1 MAKISTYATVA
12 PTSTDKVIGTDTD
25 NSSAT
30 KNFTIQGIADFAALG
45 GYVYARYNYVTTSAP
60 SLTAVSGD
68 YIFITVDTHVCTLPT
83 AVGVAGK
90 TIGVI
95 VTAAPNTVTSVNV
108 IPTGA
113 ETINGAAIQYLATQ
127 FTSYTFIS
135 DGTNWFVA
143 N

>member
-30 KNFTIQGIADFAALG
+30 KNFTIQGIADFAATLGVG
-45 GYVYARYNYVTTSAP
+45 GYNAIITTDPTSTPVAGEYV
-60 SLTAVSGD
+60 
-68 YIFITVDTHVCTLPT
+68 FIGVDTHVCTLPT
-83 AVGVAGK
+83 AGGATVSVDTTAGQ
-90 TIGVI
+90 
-95 VTAAPNTVTSVNV
+95 
-108 IPTGA
+108 
-113 ETINGAAIQYLATQ
+113 TINGAATQPLATQ

-135 DGTNWFVA
+135 DGTNWFIA

>member
-45 GYVYARYNYVTTSAP
+45 GYVYARYNYVTSAAATS
-60 SLTAVSGD
+60 TAVVGD
-68 YIFITVDTHVCTLPT
+68 YIFITVGTHVCTLPT
-83 AVGVAGK
+83 AVAMAGK
-90 TIGVI
+90 IIGVI
-95 VTAAPNTVTSVNV
+95 VTVATAGGATVSVD
-108 IPTGA
+108 TTAGQ
-113 ETINGAAIQYLATQ
+113 TINGAATQPLATQ

-135 DGTNWFVA
+135 DGTNWFIA